1 MVINIIT
8 KGIIFLL
15 YEESIKIDTKLMH
28 LNREKHGP
36 RTWIYNSQKRKIQ
49 FAGKQ
54 KYSKDRLTSSKKK
67 KNVDQKNKP
76 HFLPFQNGKKKH
88 TPFLEGKYCQCPQMS
103 KLKLPFG
110 LAIQKDKE
118 DILNVFTLLPSNFL
132 SRTSAQGNKRRKV
145 KIFVQWCPMQYYS
158 MSYKSQKEKA
168 AYDDKVKMMVRIW

>member
-1 MVINIIT
+1 
-8 KGIIFLL
+8 
-15 YEESIKIDTKLMH
+15 MH

-36 RTWIYNSQKRKIQ
+36 RRWIYNSQKRKIQ

-54 KYSKDRLTSSKKK
+54 KYSKDRLTSGKKK

-76 HFLPFQNGKKKH
+76 HFLPFQNGKKKSL
-88 TPFLEGKYCQCPQMS
+88 FLEGKYCRCPQMS

-110 LAIQKDKE
+110 LAIQKDKK
-118 DILNVFTLLPSNFL
+118 DILNVFTLLSSNFL

-168 AYDDKVKMMVRIW
+168 AYDDKVRMMVHIWQDILSKDF